1 MQPLLKH
8 YSLRA
13 ALLFPIH
20 KPPEV
25 DVWVNVR
32 DSQITSIGTAEEKVR
47 YDPGDCAVLPG
58 LVNAHAHLEFSDLQ
72 TPLGKREIPLADWIG
87 EVFTWRTLRERQT
100 THQRVAEGIA
110 QSVAAGVIA
119 IADIV
124 SEDESFTDTPLYYRA
139 FHELIATNDEQ
150 VAIAIEKIRCFDAE
164 EKNESSQYGLSPH
177 APYSV
182 AKPIWEKVVA
192 RASASNIP
200 LAVHLA
206 ETRDELVFLATGK
219 GRFDDLLT
227 KRGVHDFAAAG
238 KNPLSFLKILATA
251 PRTLIAHGN
260 YLRDEEIKFLAHHND
275 RFTVVYCPRTHA
287 YFGHDPYP
295 LESMLEAGV
304 QVAIGTDG
312 RGSNPDLSLWREMQH
327 IAQTHPAVSGEAILQ
342 MGTLAGTCGLGLA
355 DRIGTLEAGKE
366 ASLAVIRLTEDRRH
380 DPHARLL
387 DRKSE
392 VVATII
398 AGNLVAGNLEQ
409 PAR

>member
-1 MQPLLKH
+1 MQPLPKH

-13 ALLFPIH
+13 ALLFPTH
-20 KPPEV
+20 KHPEI

-32 DSQITSIGTAEEKVR
+32 DGQITSIGPAEEKVR
-47 YDPGDCAVLPG
+47 YDPDDFAVLPG

-72 TPLGKREIPLADWIG
+72 TPLGKRHMPLAEWIG
-87 EVFTWRTLRERQT
+87 EVLAWRTSRERKT

-110 QSVAAGVIA
+110 QSVAAGVVA

-124 SEDESFTDTPLYYRA
+124 SEDASFTDTPLYYRA
-139 FHELIATNDEQ
+139 FQELIATNDEQ
-150 VAIAIEKIRCFDAE
+150 IAIAIEKIHSFDA

-192 RASASNIP
+192 RATASNIP

-206 ETRDELVFLATGK
+206 ETRDELIFLATGE
-219 GRFDDLLT
+219 GRFDDLLAT
-227 KRGVHDFAAAG
+227 RGVHDFAAAG
-238 KNPLSFLKILATA
+238 KNPLSFLKILAAA

-260 YLRDEEIKFLAHHND
+260 YLSDEEIKFLAQYND
-275 RFTVVYCPRTHA
+275 HFTVVYCPRTHA
-287 YFGHDPYP
+287 YFGHDTYP
-295 LESMLEAGV
+295 LESMLDAGV

-312 RGSNPDLSLWREMQH
+312 RGSNPDLSLSREMQH
-327 IAQTHPAVSGEAILQ
+327 IAQTHPAVSGETILQ
-342 MGTLAGTCGLGLA
+342 MGTLAGACGLGLA
-355 DRIGTLEAGKE
+355 DRIGTLKSGKE
-366 ASLAVIRLTEDRRH
+366 ASLAVIRLADDPHR

>member
-1 MQPLLKH
+1 MQPLSKH

-20 KPPEV
+20 KPPKE

-32 DSQITSIGTAEEKVR
+32 DGQITSIGPAEEKVR

-58 LVNAHAHLEFSDLQ
+58 LVNAHAHLEFSDLE
-72 TPLGKREIPLADWIG
+72 TPLGKRHMPVAEWIG
-87 EVFTWRTLRERQT
+87 EVLAWRTSRERTT
-100 THQRVAEGIA
+100 THQRVGKGIA
-110 QSVAAGVIA
+110 QSVAAGVVA

-124 SEDESFTDTPLYYRA
+124 SEDESFTNTPLHYRA
-139 FHELIATNDEQ
+139 FQELIATNDEQ
-150 VAIAIEKIRCFDAE
+150 VAIAIEKIRSFDAE
-164 EKNESSQYGLSPH
+164 KNGSSQYGLSPH

-192 RASASNIP
+192 RASASNVP

-206 ETRDELVFLATGK
+206 ETRDELIFLATGE
-219 GRFDDLLT
+219 GRFDDLLAT
-227 KRGVHDFAAAG
+227 RGVHDFAPAG
-238 KNPLSFLKILATA
+238 KDPLSFLKILAAA
-251 PRTLIAHGN
+251 PNTLIAHGN

-295 LESMLEAGV
+295 LESMLDAGV

-312 RGSNPDLSLWREMQH
+312 RGSNPDLSLWREMQRV
-327 IAQTHPAVSGEAILQ
+327 AQTHPAVSGEAILQ
-342 MGTLAGTCGLGLA
+342 MGTLAGACGLGLA
-355 DRIGTLEAGKE
+355 DRIGTLESGKE
-366 ASLAVIRLTEDRRH
+366 ASLAVIRLTEDRRL
-380 DPHARLL
+380 DPHTRLL

>member
-1 MQPLLKH
+1 MQPLSKH

-20 KPPEV
+20 KPPKE

-32 DSQITSIGTAEEKVR
+32 DGQITSIGPAEEKVR

-58 LVNAHAHLEFSDLQ
+58 LVNAHAHLEFSDLE
-72 TPLGKREIPLADWIG
+72 TPLGKGEMPLAEWIG
-87 EVFTWRTLRERQT
+87 EVLAWRTSRERTT
-100 THQRVAEGIA
+100 THQRVTEGIS

-124 SEDESFTDTPLYYRA
+124 SEKESFTDTPLYYRA
-139 FHELIATNDEQ
+139 FQELIATNDEQ
-150 VAIAIEKIRCFDAE
+150 VAIAIEKIHSFDA

-192 RASASNIP
+192 RASASNVP

-206 ETRDELVFLATGK
+206 ETRDELIFLATGE
-219 GRFDDLLT
+219 GRFDELLR
-227 KRGVHDFAAAG
+227 KRGVHDFAPAG
-238 KNPLSFLKILATA
+238 KDPLSFLKILAAA
-251 PRTLIAHGN
+251 PNTLIAHGN

-295 LESMLEAGV
+295 LESMLDAGV

-342 MGTLAGTCGLGLA
+342 MGTLAGACGLGLA
-355 DRIGTLEAGKE
+355 DRIGTLKSGKE
-366 ASLAVIRLTEDRRH
+366 ASLAVIRLAGGAHRDSY
-380 DPHARLL
+380 ARLL

>member
-1 MQPLLKH
+1 MQPLPKH

-20 KPPEV
+20 KHPNE
-25 DVWVNVR
+25 DVWINVR
-32 DSQITSIGTAEEKVR
+32 DGQITSIGTAEEKVR

-58 LVNAHAHLEFSDLQ
+58 LVNAHAHLEFSDIE
-72 TPLGKREIPLADWIG
+72 TPLGKRHMPLAEWIG
-87 EVFTWRTLRERQT
+87 EVLAWRTTRERKT
-100 THQRVAEGIA
+100 THQRVGEGIS

-124 SEDESFTDTPLYYRA
+124 SEKESFTDTPLYYRA
-139 FHELIATNDEQ
+139 FQELIATNDEQ
-150 VAIAIEKIRCFDAE
+150 VAIAIEKIHSFDA

-192 RASASNIP
+192 RASTSNVP

-206 ETRDELVFLATGK
+206 ETRDELIFLATGE
-219 GRFDDLLT
+219 GRFDELLR
-227 KRGVHDFAAAG
+227 KRGVHDFAPAG
-238 KNPLSFLKILATA
+238 KDPLSFLKILAAA
-251 PRTLIAHGN
+251 PNTLIAHGN

-295 LESMLEAGV
+295 LESMLDAGV
-304 QVAIGTDG
+304 RVAIGTDG

-327 IAQTHPAVSGEAILQ
+327 IAQTHPAVSGETILQ
-342 MGTLAGTCGLGLA
+342 MGTLAGACGLGLA
-355 DRIGTLEAGKE
+355 DRIGTLKSGKE
-366 ASLAVIRLTEDRRH
+366 ASLAVIRLADDPHR